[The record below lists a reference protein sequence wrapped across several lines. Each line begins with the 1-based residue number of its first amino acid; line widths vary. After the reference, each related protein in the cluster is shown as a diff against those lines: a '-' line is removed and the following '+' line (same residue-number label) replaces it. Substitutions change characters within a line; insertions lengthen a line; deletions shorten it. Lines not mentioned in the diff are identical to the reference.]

1 MTSSANFRPFWLCT
15 LSWQF
20 LSVTVEAEL
29 GGPHF
34 LGPPN
39 ICPPAGLIQRGKLA
53 PSSFDVAE
61 RELREESERI

>member
-1 MTSSANFRPFWLCT
+1 MTSGANFGPFWLYA

-29 GGPHF
+29 CGPHF
-34 LGPPN
+34 LGPPV
-39 ICPPAGLIQRGKLA
+39 ICPPAGLALRGKLA

-61 RELREESERI
+61 LGLREESERI